1 MSHKFFLY
9 SILDAF
15 AALFFFKYILP
26 IIIII
31 FIILFGI
38 TKVNSNKIAQ
48 QHEPDSI
55 IIKSNIGKDVVE
67 YLEGAY
73 DKNEVVL
80 EKTVYITDG
89 FCDVELEYS
98 MLNKNYTIEQ
108 YNNVINDTITRVY
121 ERLKN
126 KEVIEDRI
134 LLNKDDVVKESIKL
148 YFSIDGSF
156 ETYLTTEYL
165 QYDSNNKWEKSYK
178 LLMNEQHIQE
188 SNFEQAKKF
197 LLLK

>member
-1 MSHKFFLY
+1 M
-9 SILDAF
+9 I
-15 AALFFFKYILP
+15 
-26 IIIII
+26 
-31 FIILFGI
+31 
-38 TKVNSNKIAQ
+38 
-48 QHEPDSI
+48 
-55 IIKSNIGKDVVE
+55 
-67 YLEGAY
+67 
-73 DKNEVVL
+73 
-80 EKTVYITDG
+80 
-89 FCDVELEYS
+89 
-98 MLNKNYTIEQ
+98 
-108 YNNVINDTITRVY
+108 
-121 ERLKN
+121 
-126 KEVIEDRI
+126 I